1 MRHPVQRSQ
10 RSQIIMKMKSELN
23 RASAHGISER
33 NKRWNGGRRKNKG
46 ETSITD
52 HVNRSNGKTQ
62 HAQQKRWGTELQIG
76 AYPLNLGAHPWNTRR
91 YGLYHSQPFFCFR
104 TGFPENIPPSGK
116 CRDER
121 GERYR
126 PGGSPSLQMAQ
137 GDARHV
143 VNLTHLRAPTP
154 KPPMALPTTRSLNLL
169 APHCK
174 ADPTQKTTNWMFD
187 DTNELIDIPGVRSN
201 EMCTHH
207 KQ

>member
-52 HVNRSNGKTQ
+52 HVNRSNCKTQ

-76 AYPLNLGAHPWNTRR
+76 AYPLNLGAHPCNTRR
-91 YGLYHSQPFFCFR
+91 YGLYHSQPFFCLR
-104 TGFPENIPPSGK
+104 TGFPEDTPSGK

-121 GERYR
+121 RGRCR
-126 PGGSPSLQMAQ
+126 PGEPVS
-137 GDARHV
+137 RW
-143 VNLTHLRAPTP
+143 P
-154 KPPMALPTTRSLNLL
+154 KEM
-169 APHCK
+169 H
-174 ADPTQKTTNWMFD
+174 
-187 DTNELIDIPGVRSN
+187 DTW
-201 EMCTHH
+201 
-207 KQ
+207 